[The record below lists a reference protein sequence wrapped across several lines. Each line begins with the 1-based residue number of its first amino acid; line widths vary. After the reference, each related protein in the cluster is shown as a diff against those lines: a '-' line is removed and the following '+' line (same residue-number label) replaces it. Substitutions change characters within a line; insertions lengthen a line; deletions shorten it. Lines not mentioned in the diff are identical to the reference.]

1 MPSMDS
7 YRDIH
12 LMYHALVIG
21 IEKVSQARD
30 PEYSNKVRIENY
42 NSYHKA
48 VRTRPIQAFI
58 E

>member
-1 MPSMDS
+1 MDS

-21 IEKVSQARD
+21 IEKVSQARV
-30 PEYSNKVRIENY
+30 PEYSNKVRIKNY

-48 VRTRPIQAFI
+48 VRTRPTQAFI